1 MEVLEE
7 EEEDTPAHSPV
18 VEVGATEGLE
28 DPAGA
33 PVPPPVLEVTA
44 REVQVDQVDQGDQRD
59 QAAAVEE
66 GMEARDGRGR

>member
-44 REVQVDQVDQGDQRD
+44 REVQVDQGDQRD

-66 GMEARDGRGR
+66 GMEARDGRER

>member
-44 REVQVDQVDQGDQRD
+44 REVQVDQGDQRD

-66 GMEARDGRGR
+66 GMEATDGRGR